1 MIEVSHLTK
10 QFAGVKAVDDIS
22 FNVQPGEILG
32 FLGPNG
38 AGKTTTMRILAC
50 FMPPT
55 TGQATVAGQD
65 VVTRSLT
72 VRRMLGYL
80 PENVP
85 LYPEMRVNEYL
96 KFRAKLKRVPT
107 SERAGRISQVLDQC
121 GLNDVRS
128 KIIGHLSKGYRQ
140 RVGLAEA
147 IISNPKL
154 LILDEPTI
162 GLDPNQIR
170 QVRALIKQ
178 LGQERTIILSTHIL
192 PEVEMIC
199 NRVIIIN
206 QGRIAAMDTID
217 GLARTA
223 RSQAKINVEIRGP
236 GAEIQRTFENI
247 PGVKNVSREEKN
259 KINMF
264 LIETEDGRDIREA
277 IYQSAVKNKWVLL
290 EMKRTSATLEDLFVK
305 VTARE

>member
-55 TGQATVAGQD
+55 TGQATVGGHD

-107 SERAGRISQVLDQC
+107 SARAGRISQVLDQC

-223 RSQAKINVEIRGP
+223 QSQAKINVEIRGP